1 MVESNNSMKEYY
13 IRLQSMYQT
22 ALNMLTAINQSLSTK
37 ASEIVVNVAD
47 TDDTTTTVR
56 IPSFLYLE
64 SKIEQLDNNFNNL
77 FSMPASGEAW
87 FNKSSD
93 MYKLK
98 MVKSSSAP
106 LSPVLSTGN
115 VYASI
120 KDNNFL
126 KDLVSPKT
134 FLKINIDNLPDNI
147 EKMLLKK

>member
-1 MVESNNSMKEYY
+1 MVESNNSIKEYY

-93 MYKLK
+93 M
-98 MVKSSSAP
+98 
-106 LSPVLSTGN
+106 
-115 VYASI
+115 
-120 KDNNFL
+120 
-126 KDLVSPKT
+126 
-134 FLKINIDNLPDNI
+134 
-147 EKMLLKK
+147 